1 MSEEPR
7 ADENSADEAD
17 TTEKRAR
24 KPSEKESRAEGTSRR
39 PSASASSSRERPAS
53 SSARKKSAS
62 SAREKS
68 ASSAGEKPEASSG
81 EKPKSASPSES
92 RSQATTGKRI
102 SAVKAVKKAI
112 EQFSTLTGRPP
123 ESVVGTRWKD
133 DHWSVRLEVVE
144 SRRIPDSAD
153 LLAEYEVELDEDGE
167 LMAYDRKDRY
177 VRGRPSE

>member
-7 ADENSADEAD
+7 ADGKSAGGAS
-17 TTEKRAR
+17 EKRAR
-24 KPSEKESRAEGTSRR
+24 KPSENVTEGSSRR
-39 PSASASSSRERPAS
+39 SSASTSAAREKSASSSHEKPTS
-53 SSARKKSAS
+53 SSPEKSAS
-62 SAREKS
+62 SARERPK
-68 ASSAGEKPEASSG
+68 ASSR
-81 EKPKSASPSES
+81 SES
-92 RSQATTGKRI
+92 GSQDATGKRI
-102 SAVKAVKKAI
+102 SAVRAVKKAI
-112 EQFSTLTGRPP
+112 EEFSTLTGRPP

>member
-7 ADENSADEAD
+7 ADGKSATDAS
-17 TTEKRAR
+17 EKRDR
-24 KPSEKESRAEGTSRR
+24 KSSENVTERSSRR
-39 PSASASSSRERPAS
+39 SSASTSAAREKSASSSHE
-53 SSARKKSAS
+53 KSAS
-62 SAREKS
+62 SARERPK
-68 ASSAGEKPEASSG
+68 ASSR
-81 EKPKSASPSES
+81 SES
-92 RSQATTGKRI
+92 GSQDATGKRI
-102 SAVKAVKKAI
+102 SAVRAVKKAI
-112 EQFSTLTGRPP
+112 EEFSTLTGRPP

-153 LLAEYEVELDEDGE
+153 LLAEYEVELDADGE

>member
-7 ADENSADEAD
+7 ADGKSATDAS
-17 TTEKRAR
+17 EKRDR
-24 KPSEKESRAEGTSRR
+24 KPSENVTEGSSRR
-39 PSASASSSRERPAS
+39 SSASTSAAREKSASSSHE
-53 SSARKKSAS
+53 KSAS
-62 SAREKS
+62 SARERPK
-68 ASSAGEKPEASSG
+68 ASSR
-81 EKPKSASPSES
+81 SES
-92 RSQATTGKRI
+92 GSQDATGKRI
-102 SAVKAVKKAI
+102 SAVRAVKKAI
-112 EQFSTLTGRPP
+112 EQFGTLTGRPP

-153 LLAEYEVELDEDGE
+153 LLAEYEVELDADGE

>member
-1 MSEEPR
+1 MSEEP
-7 ADENSADEAD
+7 SADGKSAGGAS
-17 TTEKRAR
+17 EKRAR
-24 KPSEKESRAEGTSRR
+24 KPSENVTEASSRR
-39 PSASASSSRERPAS
+39 SSASASAAREKSAS
-53 SSARKKSAS
+53 SSHEKSAS
-62 SAREKS
+62 SAREK
-68 ASSAGEKPEASSG
+68 
-81 EKPKSASPSES
+81 PKASPRSQS
-92 RSQATTGKRI
+92 RSQTGTVKRI
-102 SAVKAVKKAI
+102 SAVRAVKKAI

>member
-7 ADENSADEAD
+7 ADESSADA
-17 TTEKRAR
+17 TEKRV
-24 KPSEKESRAEGTSRR
+24 RR
-39 PSASASSSRERPAS
+39 PSDKKRTPEEAPRRSSGSASDSRERPKSSSRERAAS
-53 SSARKKSAS
+53 T
-62 SAREKS
+62 
-68 ASSAGEKPEASSG
+68 
-81 EKPKSASPSES
+81 S
-92 RSQATTGKRI
+92 RSKSGSHSATGQRI
-102 SAVKAVKKAI
+102 SAVNAVKKAI

-123 ESVVGTRWKD
+123 EAVVGTRWHD

-153 LLAEYEVELDEDGE
+153 LLAEYEVELDGAGE

>member
-7 ADENSADEAD
+7 ADGKSATDAS
-17 TTEKRAR
+17 EKRDR
-24 KPSEKESRAEGTSRR
+24 KPSENVTEGSSRR
-39 PSASASSSRERPAS
+39 SSASTSAAREKSASSSHEKPTS
-53 SSARKKSAS
+53 SSPEKSAS
-62 SAREKS
+62 SARERPK
-68 ASSAGEKPEASSG
+68 ASSRLESG
-81 EKPKSASPSES
+81 
-92 RSQATTGKRI
+92 SQDATGKRI
-102 SAVKAVKKAI
+102 SAVRAVKKAI
-112 EQFSTLTGRPP
+112 EQFGTLTGRPP

-153 LLAEYEVELDEDGE
+153 LLAEYEVELDADGE

>member
-7 ADENSADEAD
+7 ADGKSATDAS
-17 TTEKRAR
+17 EKRAR
-24 KPSEKESRAEGTSRR
+24 KSSENATEGPSRR
-39 PSASASSSRERPAS
+39 SSASATG
-53 SSARKKSAS
+53 
-62 SAREKS
+62 AREKS
-68 ASSAGEKPEASSG
+68 ASSSHEKSATSAR
-81 EKPKSASPSES
+81 EKPKSSSRSES
-92 RSQATTGKRI
+92 GSQDAPGKRI
-102 SAVKAVKKAI
+102 SAVRAVKKAI
-112 EQFSTLTGRPP
+112 EQFGTLTGRPP

-153 LLAEYEVELDEDGE
+153 LLAEYEVELDADGE

>member
-7 ADENSADEAD
+7 ADGKSATDAS
-17 TTEKRAR
+17 EKRAR
-24 KPSEKESRAEGTSRR
+24 KPSENATEGPSRR
-39 PSASASSSRERPAS
+39 SSASATGARDKSASSSHE
-53 SSARKKSAS
+53 KSAS
-62 SAREKS
+62 SARERPK
-68 ASSAGEKPEASSG
+68 ASSR
-81 EKPKSASPSES
+81 SES
-92 RSQATTGKRI
+92 GSQDATGKRI
-102 SAVKAVKKAI
+102 SAVRAVKKAI

-153 LLAEYEVELDEDGE
+153 LLAEYEVELDADGE

>member
-7 ADENSADEAD
+7 ADGKSATDAS
-17 TTEKRAR
+17 EKRAR
-24 KPSEKESRAEGTSRR
+24 KPSENATEGPSRR
-39 PSASASSSRERPAS
+39 SSASATGARDKSASSSHE
-53 SSARKKSAS
+53 KSAS
-62 SAREKS
+62 SARERPK
-68 ASSAGEKPEASSG
+68 ASSR
-81 EKPKSASPSES
+81 SES
-92 RSQATTGKRI
+92 GSQDATGKRI
-102 SAVKAVKKAI
+102 SAVRAVKKAI
-112 EQFSTLTGRPP
+112 EQFGTLTGRPP

-153 LLAEYEVELDEDGE
+153 LLAEYEVELDADGE

>member
-7 ADENSADEAD
+7 ADGKSAGGAS
-17 TTEKRAR
+17 EKRAR
-24 KPSEKESRAEGTSRR
+24 KPSENVTEGSSRR
-39 PSASASSSRERPAS
+39 SSASTSAAREKSASSSHEKPTS
-53 SSARKKSAS
+53 SSPEKSAS
-62 SAREKS
+62 SARERPK
-68 ASSAGEKPEASSG
+68 ASSR
-81 EKPKSASPSES
+81 SES
-92 RSQATTGKRI
+92 GSQDATGMRI
-102 SAVKAVKKAI
+102 SAVRAVKKAI
-112 EQFSTLTGRPP
+112 EEFSTLTGRPP

>member
-7 ADENSADEAD
+7 AEGKSAGGAN
-17 TTEKRAR
+17 EKRAR
-24 KPSEKESRAEGTSRR
+24 KPSENVTEGSPRR
-39 PSASASSSRERPAS
+39 SSASASAARE
-53 SSARKKSAS
+53 KSAS
-62 SAREKS
+62 ASHEKPTSTSHEKS
-68 ASSAGEKPEASSG
+68 ASSAGEKPKASSR
-81 EKPKSASPSES
+81 SES
-92 RSQATTGKRI
+92 RSQAAAGKRI
-102 SAVKAVKKAI
+102 SAIRAVKKAI

>member
-1 MSEEPR
+1 MSEESKVNEESK
-7 ADENSADEAD
+7 AESSSADGGGA
-17 TTEKRAR
+17 TTKRAR
-24 KPSEKESRAEGTSRR
+24 KPAEKERTAEGTSRR
-39 PSASASSSRERPAS
+39 SSASASASREKATS
-53 SSARKKSAS
+53 SS
-62 SAREKS
+62 
-68 ASSAGEKPEASSG
+68 P
-81 EKPKSASPSES
+81 EKPKASSRSES
-92 RSQATTGKRI
+92 GSRAVTSKRI
-102 SAVKAVKKAI
+102 SAVRAVKQAI

-153 LLAEYEVELDEDGE
+153 LLAEYEVELDDDGE

>member
-7 ADENSADEAD
+7 ADGKSATDAS
-17 TTEKRAR
+17 EKRAR
-24 KPSEKESRAEGTSRR
+24 KPSENATEGSSRR
-39 PSASASSSRERPAS
+39 SSAST
-53 SSARKKSAS
+53 SA
-62 SAREKS
+62 AREKS
-68 ASSAGEKPEASSG
+68 ASSSHEKSATTAR
-81 EKPKSASPSES
+81 EKPKASS
-92 RSQATTGKRI
+92 RSERGSQDATGTRI
-102 SAVKAVKKAI
+102 SAVRAVKKAI
-112 EQFSTLTGRPP
+112 EQFGTLTGRPP

-153 LLAEYEVELDEDGE
+153 LLAEYEVELDADGE